1 LFILSFTCFFF
12 ISYNYNTVIKMNIPP
27 YQYSPE
33 SVPLTPDENDQI
45 PTTPIPPPPTII
57 LSPEIQNM
65 INILL
70 QNVKKIEYE
79 IKLIKNINDVNTIYS
94 KLNQFNNEFNNIS
107 LLTNN
112 VITYDM
118 AIIKTYIN
126 NYWFLLDQIRPVEI
140 E

>member
-1 LFILSFTCFFF
+1 
-12 ISYNYNTVIKMNIPP
+12 MNIPP

-33 SVPLTPDENDQI
+33 PIPVTPDENENNQT

-57 LSPEIQNM
+57 LSPEILNM
-65 INILL
+65 INTLL
-70 QNVKKIEYE
+70 QNVKKIEDE
-79 IKLIKNINDVNTIYS
+79 IKLIENINDINTIYS
-94 KLNQFNNEFNNIS
+94 KLNQFNNDFNNIL

-126 NYWFLLDQIRPVEI
+126 KYWFLLDQIRPVEEI

>member
-1 LFILSFTCFFF
+1 
-12 ISYNYNTVIKMNIPP
+12 MNIPP

-33 SVPLTPDENDQI
+33 PVPLTPDENENNQT
-45 PTTPIPPPPTII
+45 PSTPIPPPPTII
-57 LSPEIQNM
+57 LSPEILNM
-65 INILL
+65 INTLL

-79 IKLIKNINDVNTIYS
+79 IKLIENINDINTIYS
-94 KLNQFNNEFNNIS
+94 KLNQFNNEFNNIL

-126 NYWFLLDQIRPVEI
+126 KYWFLLDQIRPVEEI
-140 E
+140 

>member
-1 LFILSFTCFFF
+1 
-12 ISYNYNTVIKMNIPP
+12 MNIPP

-33 SVPLTPDENDQI
+33 PVPLIPDENENNQT

-57 LSPEIQNM
+57 LSPEILNM
-65 INILL
+65 INTLL
-70 QNVKKIEYE
+70 HNVKKIEDE
-79 IKLIKNINDVNTIYS
+79 IKLIENINDINTIYS
-94 KLNQFNNEFNNIS
+94 KLNQFNNDFNNIL

-126 NYWFLLDQIRPVEI
+126 KYWFLLDQIRPVEEI